1 MTAWSPLVSL
11 SLSPSSLPL
20 ESIERD
26 RKMKCSK
33 IVKLFV
39 ITVNFPLFLL
49 SVLPLFL
56 FSCGFLCYYWH
67 SSNYHEKG
75 DQVHENPR
83 SSYCIGSKVWWG
95 HINFMFVVFSKHL
108 LFLVHEK
115 ETTRSWLL
123 PLLLLLLLYCILK
136 FILFYSYT
144 NFLCCLGEVH
154 MRCFDTFD
162 SWDSKWGAKFNHF
175 YVSILYTGKVGTN
188 T

>member
-1 MTAWSPLVSL
+1 MFPNSAKRRPCVHKISKVVDYSKIRNVFKRDRC
-11 SLSPSSLPL
+11 PL
-20 ESIERD
+20 E
-26 RKMKCSK
+26 
-33 IVKLFV
+33 
-39 ITVNFPLFLL
+39 
-49 SVLPLFL
+49 
-56 FSCGFLCYYWH
+56 
-67 SSNYHEKG
+67 
-75 DQVHENPR
+75 
-83 SSYCIGSKVWWG
+83 IGSVSAFSELAFS
-95 HINFMFVVFSKHL
+95 FM
-108 LFLVHEK
+108 HEK